1 MVIRALALACL
12 AATPVLSPARAADG
26 PPAPA
31 RVVSMNL
38 CTDQLALLI
47 AAPGQLVSVSFLA
60 HDPRAS
66 AMAAEAAAIPA
77 NRGLAE
83 DIVQLAPDLV
93 LAGSFSA
100 TAAVDMLRRT
110 GMPVEVFAPES
121 DFNDIRTSLR
131 RMGQALGREAQAEA
145 VIARFDA
152 DLAALSRPAGP
163 PAGPR
168 GRAAI
173 YEANGY
179 SAGRATLAGSIVAAA
194 GLDNVAD
201 ERGLP
206 YGGMLSLEELVLAAP
221 DLLVLSRQDRGTSRA
236 EEVLD
241 HPALRRLAARGQVA
255 PVTDADW
262 VCGTPHV
269 LRAVATLRDALE
281 PAP

>member
-1 MVIRALALACL
+1 MRALALACL
-12 AATPVLSPARAADG
+12 AAVPVLSPVRAADA

-47 AAPGQLVSVSFLA
+47 AGPGQLVSVSYLA

-66 AMAAEAAAIPA
+66 AMAVEAAAIPA

-83 DIVQLAPDLV
+83 DILRLAPDLV

-100 TAAVDMLRRT
+100 TATVDMLRRT
-110 GMPVEVFAPES
+110 GMPVEVFPPES
-121 DFNDIRTSLR
+121 DFDDIRTNLR
-131 RMGQALGREAQAEA
+131 RMGHALGREAQAEA
-145 VIARFDA
+145 LVARFDA
-152 DLAALSRPAGP
+152 DLAALSRPAG
-163 PAGPR
+163 AG

-194 GLDNVAD
+194 GLDNVAGD
-201 ERGLP
+201 LGLP
-206 YGGMLSLEELVLAAP
+206 HGGMLSLEELVMAAP

-241 HPALRRLAARGQVA
+241 HPALRMLAARGPVA

-269 LRAVATLRDALE
+269 LRAVATLRAALE
-281 PAP
+281 TAP